1 MPASGINNKENVSN
15 NERYTAIAHTMMGG
29 KIEKKRSGQS
39 WKRNKKREV
48 ASMRKSNSKREVDR
62 VGKINRKREVARV

>member
-29 KIEKKRSGQS
+29 KIERKKK
-39 WKRNKKREV
+39 WTELEKN
-48 ASMRKSNSKREVDR
+48 
-62 VGKINRKREVARV
+62 

>member
-39 WKRNKKREV
+39 WKRNKK
-48 ASMRKSNSKREVDR
+48 KRSSEHE
-62 VGKINRKREVARV
+62 KK